1 MCLRHYSLLFV
12 FVLAAI
18 SNAQTLAVEI
28 PGPSGFAPSYA
39 VLTGN
44 GHSSLIYNPK
54 LQRAA
59 GGDSNFRQPTC
70 LKLDYKV
77 EGETVL
83 ITASLYFDE
92 FDRQTTPVSLYPL
105 PQTKVG
111 VYSAK
116 VHESVTLSG
125 MAQFGLEPLTLKI
138 VPAQP
143 ETSTRPQTTS
153 KAPSL
158 GIEITGED
166 RMFYQVSVRN
176 LSTQAVT
183 AFFVDMPRKDGAGGL
198 AQEFGPAD
206 LLAPGGTH
214 SFPFAVPNPG
224 PLPLMVL
231 ETAFFKDGTYEG
243 DVPTAMHIAAQRM
256 GREIQR
262 QRINRL
268 VEAILADTALD
279 DQAKIARIRSESAQL
294 TEDPD
299 APMIARVTSQFP
311 GIPNVETFLKIGLNG
326 EKQSIGFG
334 LKGFEQN
341 KSPGLTLAKWW
352 SMWRKPQ

>member
-1 MCLRHYSLLFV
+1 
-12 FVLAAI
+12 
-18 SNAQTLAVEI
+18 VEI
-28 PGPSGFAPSYA
+28 PGPSGFAPGYA
-39 VLTGN
+39 VLAGN
-44 GHSSLIYNPK
+44 GHSSLIYNPGDSR

-59 GGDSNFRQPTC
+59 GADSNFRQPTC

-116 VHESVTLSG
+116 LHESVTLSG

-138 VPAQP
+138 VPAQ
-143 ETSTRPQTTS
+143 TFTRPQTTS

-158 GIEITGED
+158 RIEITGED

-183 AFFVDMPRKDGAGGL
+183 AVFVDMPRKDGAGGL
-198 AQEFGPAD
+198 LNDIGTGD
-206 LLAPGGTH
+206 LIAPGATN
-214 SFPFAVPNPG
+214 SFPFGVPKPE
-224 PLPLMVL
+224 PMPLMVL
-231 ETAFFKDGTYEG
+231 ETAFFKDGSYEG
-243 DVPTAMHIAAQRM
+243 DVPTAMHIFAQRT
-256 GREIQR
+256 GTEIQR
-262 QRINRL
+262 ERINRL
-268 VEAILADTALD
+268 VEATLADTALD

-311 GIPNVETFLKIGLNG
+311 GIPNVETFLKIGLNN

-352 SMWRKPQ
+352 SIWRKPQ